1 MKPKIVVL
9 DGYVANP
16 GDLSWDAL
24 AALGDLT
31 VYDRTAPA
39 DVVARAA
46 GADAAFTNKVVL
58 DAAAI
63 EALPSLRFIG
73 VLATGYNNVDIVA
86 ARRAGIDVCNV
97 PAYSTHS
104 VAQLVFAHILQIANH
119 VGRHSTSV
127 KKGGWQHC
135 QDFSYR
141 LTPIIELAGLTIGIY
156 GLGNIG
162 KEVAKIASAFSM
174 RVVALTSKMQYE
186 LPEYITAVD
195 RDTLFREADILVLAA
210 PLTKE
215 NARFVNDRTLALM
228 KPSAIVINT
237 ARGGLVDSTA
247 LARALDSGRLY
258 AAGVDVLDQEPP
270 RSDEPLLSCS
280 GCYITP
286 HVAWQSDVAR
296 RSLLEVSAANL
307 AAFLQ
312 GRPQNV
318 VN

>member
-1 MKPKIVVL
+1 MSCPNISR
-9 DGYVANP
+9 P
-16 GDLSWDAL
+16 S
-24 AALGDLT
+24 
-31 VYDRTAPA
+31 TATRFS
-39 DVVARAA
+39 AR
-46 GADAAFTNKVVL
+46 
-58 DAAAI
+58 
-63 EALPSLRFIG
+63 
-73 VLATGYNNVDIVA
+73 
-86 ARRAGIDVCNV
+86 
-97 PAYSTHS
+97 
-104 VAQLVFAHILQIANH
+104 
-119 VGRHSTSV
+119 
-127 KKGGWQHC
+127 
-135 QDFSYR
+135 
-141 LTPIIELAGLTIGIY
+141 
-156 GLGNIG
+156 
-162 KEVAKIASAFSM
+162 
-174 RVVALTSKMQYE
+174 
-186 LPEYITAVD
+186 
-195 RDTLFREADILVLAA
+195 
-210 PLTKE
+210 LTKE
-215 NARFVNDRTLALM
+215 NARFVNDRTLAMM

>member
-46 GADAAFTNKVVL
+46 GADAVFTNKVVL

-141 LTPIIELAGLTIGIY
+141 LTPIIELAGLTMGIY

-210 PLTKE
+210 PLRR
-215 NARFVNDRTLALM
+215 APALVLGLLYHAACGVAVGCGA
-228 KPSAIVINT
+228 PQP
-237 ARGGLVDSTA
+237 ARGVGGQS
-247 LARALDSGRLY
+247 RRL
-258 AAGVDVLDQEPP
+258 PP
-270 RSDEPLLSCS
+270 RPAAECS
-280 GCYITP
+280 ELTLKNETTDILYII
-286 HVAWQSDVAR
+286 
-296 RSLLEVSAANL
+296 
-307 AAFLQ
+307 
-312 GRPQNV
+312 
-318 VN
+318 